1 MKTEDILK
9 HILPKEFVEY
19 FDLISIKEGS
29 EQLTISLDE
38 KFVPPPEHSDKSLES
53 KGFLPTTSLNDF
65 PIRNRRVILQ
75 IRRRK
80 WIDKETGKT
89 YTRDWELKAKGTNYT
104 KEFASF
110 LKGIPR

>member
-1 MKTEDILK
+1 MKTEEILK

-19 FDLISIKEGS
+19 FDLISIKEDSG
-29 EQLTISLDE
+29 QLTIRLDE
-38 KFVPPPEHSDKSLES
+38 KFVAPPEHSDKSLES
-53 KGFLPTTSLNDF
+53 KGFVPAISITDF

-80 WIDKETGKT
+80 WKDKETGKT

-110 LKGIPR
+110 LKGMLR